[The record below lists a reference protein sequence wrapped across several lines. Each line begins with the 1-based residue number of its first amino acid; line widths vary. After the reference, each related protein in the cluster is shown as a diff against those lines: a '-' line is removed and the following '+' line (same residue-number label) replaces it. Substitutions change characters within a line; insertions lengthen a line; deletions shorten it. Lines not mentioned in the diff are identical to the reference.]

1 MATNRNDKALANESG
16 LLART
21 TTATVLIVAAMA
33 ALAITSLIR
42 THQPATAQTPVV
54 AQAAP
59 TAAMV
64 PSEISLSVPL
74 DSGDVG
80 QGDIGHFAFGYLV
93 FDWDPQAP
101 GGVPGFDSWPPGS
114 RR

>member
-1 MATNRNDKALANESG
+1 MHTIRDDKTPAGASG
-16 LLART
+16 LLTRT
-21 TTATVLIVAAMA
+21 TMATVLIVAAVA

-42 THQPATAQTPVV
+42 THAPATAQTPVV

-59 TAAMV
+59 AAATVPPTAPM
-64 PSEISLSVPL
+64 SVPL

-80 QGDIGHFAFGYLV
+80 HFAFGYVV